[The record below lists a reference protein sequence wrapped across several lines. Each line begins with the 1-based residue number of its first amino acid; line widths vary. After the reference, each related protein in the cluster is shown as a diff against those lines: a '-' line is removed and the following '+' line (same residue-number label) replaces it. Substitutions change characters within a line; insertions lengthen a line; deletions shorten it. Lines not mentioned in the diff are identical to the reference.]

1 MTGAEKMISLLSL
14 LEYGQT
20 GVITEI
26 SKYSRELNALG
37 IRVGKIVKMV
47 TKQPIKG
54 PVVVMSGEV
63 VVAIGIEMA
72 SCITVNTGIVPPGSA

>member
-1 MTGAEKMISLLSL
+1 MISSLSV

-54 PVVVMSGEV
+54 LVVVMSGEV

>member
-1 MTGAEKMISLLSL
+1 M
-14 LEYGQT
+14 EYGTQ

-26 SKYSRELNALG
+26 KKYSRELNALG

-54 PVVVMSGEV
+54 PVVVMTGEV

-72 SCITVNTGIVPPGSA
+72 SCIQVNTDIDPAYIRDK